1 MSKANRST
9 GTVARM
15 PYVIIAGVQG
25 VLVLT
30 AATALV
36 VGLYLLK
43 SALGVNLMVGPSVLH
58 DLLYPLVR

>member
-1 MSKANRST
+1 
-9 GTVARM
+9 M
-15 PYVIIAGVQG
+15 PYVLIAGVQG

-43 SALGVNLMVGPSVLH
+43 SALGVNLMAGPSVLH